1 MLSLDFSFLNRSNN
15 TSKVTFISFSG
26 SSFCSCSIFL
36 LVREIVV
43 MICSYSLDQGK
54 RKIYIKIYIV
64 NWQMLLIEYNE
75 KDN

>member
-1 MLSLDFSFLNRSNN
+1 
-15 TSKVTFISFSG
+15 VTFISVSSCCSG
-26 SSFCSCSIFL
+26 FCSCSIFL